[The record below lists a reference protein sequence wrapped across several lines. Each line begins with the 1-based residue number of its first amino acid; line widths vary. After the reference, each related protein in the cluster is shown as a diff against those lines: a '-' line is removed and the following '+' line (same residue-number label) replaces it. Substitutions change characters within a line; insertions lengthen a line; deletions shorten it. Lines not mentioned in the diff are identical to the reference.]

1 MGYQDDFKKVLLSP
15 EPHAILGKK
24 GITEEFVIHISSL
37 IKRYKIIK
45 VKALKNVATKENI
58 KQLAAEISDK
68 TGSYLLDVRGK
79 TFILSKNKINK

>member
-1 MGYQDDFKKVLLSP
+1 MGYQDDFKRVLLTS